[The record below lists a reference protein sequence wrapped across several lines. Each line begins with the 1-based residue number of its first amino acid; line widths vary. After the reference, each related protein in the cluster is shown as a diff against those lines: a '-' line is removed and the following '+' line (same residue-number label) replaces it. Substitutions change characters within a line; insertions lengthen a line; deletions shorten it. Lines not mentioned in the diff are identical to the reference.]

1 MDKFRKFLIVLCGV
15 LLFYVILVA
24 MRSGFSNTLLL
35 FSGAFLALS
44 VYTIFFETLRKW
56 RWLNYLIVI
65 SAVVYVSVGVF
76 ALIYGQ
82 QDSVTFQEEVAIVL
96 GAGLRDGQPSATL
109 RSRLETAVDYHLQNP
124 NAFIVV
130 SGGIGRS
137 EVVSEADVMAAF
149 LESRGVPTDLIIR
162 EGNSHSTYE
171 NMRLSRPLVKGNPSI
186 VVITNEFHIYRG
198 TRFARMVGFDD
209 ITSFHA
215 STPAYAIMGSLIR
228 EVAAIFKM
236 WVLGN

>member
-1 MDKFRKFLIVLCGV
+1 MDKFRKFLIVLCGI
-15 LLFYVILVA
+15 LLLYVILVA

-35 FSGAFLALS
+35 FLGAFAALS
-44 VYTIFFETLRKW
+44 VYTIFFETLRKQ

-65 SAVVYVSVGVF
+65 SVVVYAGIGVF
-76 ALIYGQ
+76 ALVYGQ
-82 QDSVTFQEEVAIVL
+82 RNSATFQEDVAIVL

-109 RSRLETAVDYHLQNP
+109 RSRLEAAVDYHLQNP
-124 NAFIVV
+124 EAVIVV
-130 SGGIGRS
+130 SGGIGRN
-137 EVVSEADVMAAF
+137 EVRSEAEVMAAF
-149 LESRGVPTDLIIR
+149 LEARGVPADLIVR

-171 NMRLSRPLVKGNPSI
+171 NMQFSRELVRGNPSI

-198 TRFARMVGFDD
+198 TRFAAMVGFEDV
-209 ITSFHA
+209 TSFHA
-215 STPAYAIMGSLIR
+215 STPVYAITGSLIR